1 MGIAS
6 VAKGFLRKTGT
17 FTAAKDL
24 YSALGGTVVWSETEW
39 LHRLLGTGRDVFFIQ
54 IGANDGKTYD
64 YIYPIARE
72 RGWRGVLVEPIG
84 YLFSRLVENYRGAQG
99 IEFENAALAEVA
111 GKKGFYRLREIED
124 AALPLWYEG
133 IGSLNKDTI
142 LSHRYLIPNIDDLLV
157 EEEVECITFDELT
170 NRHGVTKID
179 LILIDTEG
187 YDLNILRT
195 IDFRRFRPKLL
206 IYEQLHL
213 SLYDKAAAKDL
224 LRSWGYAVL
233 PMGLNNAAVRRR

>member
-6 VAKGFLRKTGT
+6 VAKDFLRKTGT
-17 FTAAKDL
+17 FVAAKDL
-24 YSALGGTVVWSETEW
+24 YYALGGTVDWSETEW
-39 LHRLLGTGRDVFFIQ
+39 LHRLLGTQRDVFFIQ

-64 YIYPIARE
+64 YIYPIARD

-84 YLFSRLVENYRGAQG
+84 YLFSRLVENYRGTQG

-157 EEEVECITFDELT
+157 E
-170 NRHGVTKID
+170 K
-179 LILIDTEG
+179 
-187 YDLNILRT
+187 
-195 IDFRRFRPKLL
+195 
-206 IYEQLHL
+206 
-213 SLYDKAAAKDL
+213 
-224 LRSWGYAVL
+224 
-233 PMGLNNAAVRRR
+233 GLNASRSTN